1 MNTLQ
6 ARSLIGTATAIVA
19 TATFIAGPAPATA
32 APQHSPGT
40 TLGVTADPDN
50 TAHYIVTIRG
60 LFPMSE
66 GAAYDR
72 LNHIAAGGGM
82 DYVIYAD
89 DPGEGDAMIGSPHG
103 YIGAPGPAGGLV
115 IATPNGIAYMR
126 TISVPRSALDE
137 DDGTDEIYA
146 SARFVQGGGAGDLR
160 AYTVPVSG
168 DF

>member
-1 MNTLQ
+1 MNTTFK
-6 ARSLIGTATAIVA
+6 RSLVGAAAVA
-19 TATFIAGPAPATA
+19 ATA
-32 APQHSPGT
+32 ASLTGPASAYAAPTSSPGT
-40 TLGVTADPDN
+40 TLGVAADPGN
-50 TAHYIVTIRG
+50 SANYIVTIRG

-89 DPGEGDAMIGSPHG
+89 DPGEGDSMIGSPHG
-103 YIGAPGPAGGLV
+103 YLGAPGPTGGLV

-126 TISVPRSALDE
+126 TISVPRSALNEDE
-137 DDGTDEIYA
+137 GTDEIYA

-160 AYTVPVSG
+160 AFTVPVSA